1 MSEIVSVPCQHTERA
16 FTNLV
21 GEKLYF
27 EIILICAYFAY
38 FNGEN
43 ISLLAHYM
51 CVYIYIHIVG
61 ISIEMKRIM
70 QRNSPYYSLQ
80 LLSICDPSYFIH
92 VFYLL
97 PLQIFK
103 LYFVL

>member
-1 MSEIVSVPCQHTERA
+1 MSEIVSVHCQHTERA

-51 CVYIYIHIVG
+51 CVYIYIYIYIYIYLCIIV
-61 ISIEMKRIM
+61 
-70 QRNSPYYSLQ
+70 
-80 LLSICDPSYFIH
+80 
-92 VFYLL
+92 V
-97 PLQIFK
+97 
-103 LYFVL
+103 